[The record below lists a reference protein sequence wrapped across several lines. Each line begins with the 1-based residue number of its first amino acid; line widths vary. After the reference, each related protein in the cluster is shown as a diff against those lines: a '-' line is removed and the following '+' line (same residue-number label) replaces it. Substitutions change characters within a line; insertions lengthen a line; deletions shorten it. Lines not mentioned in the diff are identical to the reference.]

1 MSVKKYLHPSQ
12 SSRPFD
18 KERSGFILG
27 EGSGI
32 VILESLDHAL
42 KRNAKIYCEIVGYG
56 LSSDGYHLTKPLES
70 GEGFL
75 RAMKNALDEEGIHPN
90 SLDHIN
96 CHATSTPVGDIAEA
110 IAITKLL

>member
-1 MSVKKYLHPSQ
+1 MPYKYTIIYQDVSNVSQEIHQ

-75 RAMKNALDEEGIHPN
+75 RAM
-90 SLDHIN
+90 
-96 CHATSTPVGDIAEA
+96 
-110 IAITKLL
+110 